1 MKISVSVRELPAYY
15 RQADASP
22 WLNVTTE
29 GTKHR
34 VHATQSCS

>member
-1 MKISVSVRELPAYY
+1 MKISVSVSELPAY